1 MAVIT
6 LAEYKTLAGISGT
19 TQDALITALIPL
31 VEDDIVAI
39 CNYAFGQGTVDEDF
53 PDGMKLYATQMITF
67 QIANAGKV
75 ATMQSESID
84 GYSYTRADVG
94 ASGYPATIESG
105 IASKWRRA
113 SFKST
118 QAVSAFRDRRGQGVQ
133 AITERGPSYSYP
145 GIPLDE

>member
-6 LAEYKTLAGISGT
+6 LAEYKTLAGITGT
-19 TQDALITALIPL
+19 DKDAQITALIPL
-31 VEDDIVAI
+31 VEDDIIAI
-39 CNYAFGQGTVDEDF
+39 CNYDFGQGTVDEDF
-53 PDGMKLYATQMITF
+53 PAGMKLYASQMITF

-84 GYSYTRADVG
+84 GYSYTRASVG

-113 SFKST
+113 SFKAT
-118 QAVSAFRDRRGQGVQ
+118 QPETVYRDRRGQSLMNISEGSP
-133 AITERGPSYSYP
+133 TYSYP
-145 GIPLDE
+145 GIPT

>member
-6 LAEYKTLAGISGT
+6 LAEYKTLAGITGT
-19 TQDALITALIPL
+19 DKDAQITALIPL
-31 VEDDIVAI
+31 VEDDIIAI
-39 CNYAFGQGTVDEDF
+39 CNYDFGQGTVDEDF
-53 PDGMKLYATQMITF
+53 PAGMKLYASQMITF

-118 QAVSAFRDRRGQGVQ
+118 QAATVFRDRRGQSLMNISEGSP
-133 AITERGPSYSYP
+133 TYSYP
-145 GIPLDE
+145 GIPT

>member
-31 VEDDIVAI
+31 VEDDIIAI
-39 CNYAFGQGTVDEDF
+39 CNYDFGQGTADEDF
-53 PDGMKLYATQMITF
+53 PDGMKLYASQMITF
-67 QIANAGKV
+67 QIANSGKV

-84 GYSYTRADVG
+84 GYSYTRAAVG

-113 SFKST
+113 SFKAT
-118 QAVSAFRDRRGQGVQ
+118 QAATVFRDRRGQSLMNISEGSP
-133 AITERGPSYSYP
+133 TYSYP
-145 GIPLDE
+145 GIPT